1 MKSSTISMLSTFFN
15 CLIIQL
21 FLITI
26 VIALQKNQPSPS
38 STLFEDYDDDNPINS
53 PSSNNNNNN
62 DGHSKIAN
70 ENFSNEASPNNND
83 EYIGDSGGD
92 GKLYEDNEQEN
103 LAKTKF
109 SDERFARLFP
119 SRGGIRSNGRYDDRR
134 LMPKEIAKPKPTLP
148 SFIKS
153 TPPLIKLHITT
164 PSPLLSSRNLQ
175 RQRSSA
181 TNVTPIPSRKQQQA
195 STTSRPINNIQAA
208 RNRLLGQQQQQQ
220 QQSLQKSNRQL
231 SGRLSTTTTTTT
243 TPSPS
248 QRRRYNGSSS
258 INNNLGSRFSRNQ
271 NSTIPSLNP
280 RGRNF

>member
-1 MKSSTISMLSTFFN
+1 MLSTFFN

-164 PSPLLSSRNLQ
+164 PSPLLSSNNSFTLISLIMAFNA
-175 RQRSSA
+175 SSYFFH
-181 TNVTPIPSRKQQQA
+181 NFISF
-195 STTSRPINNIQAA
+195 SSRP
-208 RNRLLGQQQQQQ
+208 
-220 QQSLQKSNRQL
+220 SV
-231 SGRLSTTTTTTT
+231 
-243 TPSPS
+243 
-248 QRRRYNGSSS
+248 
-258 INNNLGSRFSRNQ
+258 RFS
-271 NSTIPSLNP
+271 NSISNSDTSFRSNFFDLNVFMIFVLKT
-280 RGRNF
+280 RSVNLSMIQVQ